1 MFLTIIESLLEKK
14 IGLSAET
21 IGSDTIAKAVQRRM
35 NECSLKAKISFDS
48 KAYFDYLLTSDKEW
62 DELIEMVVVPETWFF
77 RNKESFAFLARYV
90 RLEWMPASKDNILR
104 VLSLP
109 CSTGEEPHS
118 IAMTIMDTELPRE
131 IGENRF
137 HITAM
142 DISKKALEK
151 ANSGIYGEESFRGKN
166 LSFRERYFNQASTT
180 GTVCNYRI
188 KEHVANMVHFKKGNL
203 VDDEILIY
211 EKPYDIIFCRNLLI
225 YLSSSG
231 RKRALNIIVQLL
243 AKTGILFLGHVE
255 RSFVCDS
262 SAKDQFEWIRQPG
275 VFACRRK
282 DSQPDSRNSG
292 ISVQEHKREGSI
304 FINKPLSSIQAGR
317 DRTEHSHVSRTP
329 ALQRPVRNQYPV
341 TNHKNAGTGLK
352 PVFDIKAPASSSDYN
367 QSVNKDI
374 NLLDAAQSLADQG
387 ELDEALKLCEKCL
400 SKDAFHIQA
409 YFLMGLICHAQ
420 DDEER
425 SEKCFNK
432 AVYLDPNH
440 YEALNHL
447 AFIMEHRG
455 DQTRARQLRQRAQ
468 RIQMRSE
475 K

>member
-1 MFLTIIESLLEKK
+1 MFLSIIESLLEKK

-35 NECSLKAKISFDS
+35 NDCRIFDS
-48 KAYFDYLLTSDKEW
+48 KAYFDYLLTSDNEW

-90 RLEWMPASKDNILR
+90 RLEWLPASKDQVLR

-109 CSTGEEPHS
+109 CSTGEEPYS
-118 IAMTIMDTELPRE
+118 IAMTVMDTELPKE

-137 HITAM
+137 YITAM

-151 ANSGIYGEESFRGKN
+151 ADSGIYGEESFRGKN
-166 LSFRERYFNQASTT
+166 LSFRERYFDQTANT
-180 GTVCNYRI
+180 GNISNYRI
-188 KEHVANMVHFKKGNL
+188 KKPVSSMVHFKKGNL

-231 RKRALNIIVQLL
+231 RKRALSIIVQLL

-262 SAKDQFEWIRQPG
+262 PAKDQFEWIRQPG

-282 DSQPDSRNSG
+282 DRVSDSLYPV
-292 ISVQEHKREGSI
+292 ISDQDYKRIS
-304 FINKPLSSIQAGR
+304 INKPLSPPGVQA
-317 DRTEHSHVSRTP
+317 DRVSRTP
-329 ALQRPVRNQYPV
+329 ALQRPAKIPCAV
-341 TNHKNAGTGLK
+341 TNHKYVRIGLK
-352 PVFDIKAPASSSDYN
+352 PVCDGKAPVSDSDRN
-367 QSVNKDI
+367 QSVNKNM
-374 NLLDAAQSLADQG
+374 NLLESAQSFADQG
-387 ELDEALKLCEKCL
+387 ELDEALRLCEKCL

-425 SEKCFNK
+425 AEKCFNK

-440 YEALNHL
+440 HEALNHL

-455 DQTRARQLRQRAQ
+455 EQIRARQLRQRAQ
-468 RIQMRSE
+468 RILQKKSE
-475 K
+475 KK